1 VSTSTTENVERST
14 SDAESNVQ
22 PSSAGRRYRL
32 IVGLRHPASIIGVLL
47 LAIFAYLIVAP
58 VISLLLSG
66 VQVAYGDEA
75 KTGGS
80 TGAFTW
86 YYLERL
92 FTSAVAPLMFYIPLA
107 NTVSVSLA
115 AIILALAIGLPVAWL
130 LARTDL
136 PARSWFATALIVPYM
151 LPAWTFAL
159 AWTTVFKNRA
169 TGGQLGWLE
178 AAGLTPP
185 DWIAHGP
192 VPIVIIFALHFTP
205 FVILLVTNAM
215 KNLPD
220 ELDEAARMLGA
231 RSSERWRR
239 ISLPL
244 LRPAVLSA
252 ATLVFAKAIGE
263 FGVAY
268 VLGLPAGFSVLSTTL
283 HQSITTQQ
291 SGVAGV
297 IALVM
302 VLLGGVSLW
311 IDLRFLREARR
322 FATVSGRSGSSRLS
336 PLRALRTPALVAVS
350 ALFFIS
356 VVMPLGTLLL
366 STVMRIPGRFELSNL
381 TLDYWIGSNLPTVG
395 FSQGVLVSP
404 VTWQAMGNTIFM
416 VGTAAIITGVLG
428 LLVGYVVV
436 RSPIPRIGSAL
447 RTITFMPYLVPG
459 LAFAVAY
466 LSLFAVPRGPVPAL
480 YGTATI
486 LILIMIADE
495 MPFASRAGV
504 SAMMQLGSA
513 TEEAAQTLGARWW
526 RRMRTIIV
534 PIQRSAL
541 ASATLLPFI
550 SGVQGLSLVIILAT
564 PGTQL
569 LTTLSM
575 TLVDNGYTHAA
586 NAIVVII
593 CAVALLGAW
602 SAQRL
607 FRTSLSAGLGS

>member
-1 VSTSTTENVERST
+1 VHTLHTDNVERSM
-14 SDAESNVQ
+14 SDTAQ
-22 PSSAGRRYRL
+22 PSVGRRYRMSVA
-32 IVGLRHPASIIGVLL
+32 IRHPASIIGIVL

-66 VQVAYGDEA
+66 VQVAYGDEG
-75 KTGGS
+75 KTGGA
-80 TGAFTW
+80 TGSFTA
-86 YYLERL
+86 YYFQRL

-107 NTVSVSLA
+107 NTMMVSLA
-115 AIILALAIGLPVAWL
+115 AIVLALFIGLPVAWL

-136 PARSWFATALIVPYM
+136 PARRWFATALIVPYM

-159 AWTTVFKNRA
+159 AWTTVFKNRSS
-169 TGGQLGWLE
+169 GGQAGWLE
-178 AAGLTPP
+178 AAGITPP
-185 DWIAHGP
+185 DWLAHGP

-205 FVILLVTNAM
+205 FVILLVTNAI

-231 RSSERWRR
+231 RRSDRLRR

-283 HQSITTQQ
+283 YQSITTQQ
-291 SGVAGV
+291 SGIAGV
-297 IALVM
+297 VALVM
-302 VLLGGVSLW
+302 VALGGVSLW

-322 FATVSGRSGSSRLS
+322 FATVSGRSGSTRVS
-336 PLRALRTPALVAVS
+336 PLHALKRPAFLAVS
-350 ALFFIS
+350 ALFVAS

-366 STVMRIPGRFELSNL
+366 STVMRVPGRFDWSNL

-395 FSQGVLVSP
+395 FPQGVLISAE
-404 VTWQAMGNTIFM
+404 TWHAMGNSIWM
-416 VGTAAIITGVLG
+416 VGTAAIITGILG

-436 RSPIPRIGSAL
+436 RSPIPRLGSAL
-447 RTITFMPYLVPG
+447 RTVTFMPYLVPG

-466 LSLFAVPRGPVPAL
+466 LSLFAVQRGPVPAL

-513 TEEAAQTLGARWW
+513 TEESAQTLGARWL
-526 RRMRTIIV
+526 RRMRIIV
-534 PIQRSAL
+534 VPFQRGAL

-569 LTTLSM
+569 LPTLSM

-586 NAIVVII
+586 NAVVVII